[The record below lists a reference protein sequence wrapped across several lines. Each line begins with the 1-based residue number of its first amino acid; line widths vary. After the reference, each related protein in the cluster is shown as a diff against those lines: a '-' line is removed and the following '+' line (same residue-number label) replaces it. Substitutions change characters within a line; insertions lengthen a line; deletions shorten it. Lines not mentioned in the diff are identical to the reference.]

1 MAFITAA
8 LIGGGVSLLG
18 GLLGSNAANKAAS
31 TQAAAANNAT
41 ALQREQ
47 WLKNLELQQP
57 FYDAGISAQNALLQ
71 YLGLGGDPNAPN
83 YGAGMKP
90 FDPNSVYEDPGY
102 TFRLNE
108 GLKAL
113 DRKAAAGGGLLS
125 GGAIKAGQR
134 YAQDYATGEY
144 TNAYNRYWNERNQM
158 LAPLQSMLGQGQTTA
173 NQLGVAGQNYATNA
187 GNTMQAAA
195 NARASGYMGSANAL
209 NSALTGIGNNY
220 MMYSMMNN
228 QPQTS
233 SLMTNYAAAGYPL
246 PPTRPY

>member
-1 MAFITAA
+1 MPV
-8 LIGGGVSLLG
+8 LGVVGSIAG
-18 GLLGSNAANKAAS
+18 GLLASNAANKAAK
-31 TQAAAANNAT
+31 TQAASADRAT
-41 ALQREQ
+41 ELQREQ

-57 FYDAGISAQNALLQ
+57 FYQAGLAGQNALLQ
-71 YLGLGGDPNAPN
+71 YLGLGGDPNAAN

-144 TNAYNRYWNERNQM
+144 QNAYNRYWNTRNQI

-173 NQLGVAGQNYATNA
+173 NQLGVAGQNYANNA
-187 GNTMQAAA
+187 GNLMTQAA
-195 NARASGYMGSANAL
+195 NARASGYVGGANAL
-209 NSALTGIGNNY
+209 AGALGGAVNSY
-220 MMYSMMNN
+220 N
-228 QPQTS
+228 QYNAQQQQPYGGQTWYGTPS
-233 SLMTNYAAAGYPL
+233 SGYGFA
-246 PPTRPY
+246 